1 MMYIKDLDEIK
12 IAYVITGILINQT
25 PLSIGAGKGALKGGI
40 DNPIV
45 RIEGKPYIPGSSLKG
60 VLRSE
65 AERYVKFSHPNEFV
79 CDILNPNKEE
89 KGELGRK
96 MQAEKSGIEYEPCII
111 CRIFGGPT
119 LASHLTFY
127 NALPSS
133 TFHTETKTSVSISR
147 ITGGQYHGRLYDIE
161 YVVPFTKFEFKM
173 QVDNID
179 LMGKSLEAEVVNYLI
194 NILTKGGVWLGGRKS
209 IGMGNVKLRDVQ
221 IVKIEFKDGK
231 ISEEDVTNEYSLR
244 GV

>member
-12 IAYVITGILINQT
+12 IMYEITGILINQT
-25 PLSIGAGKGALKGGI
+25 PLSIGAGKGSLKGGI
-40 DNPIV
+40 DNPII
-45 RIEGKPYIPGSSLKG
+45 RIEEKPYIPGSSLKG

-79 CDILNPNKEE
+79 CDILNPNNENT
-89 KGELGRK
+89 GELSRK
-96 MQAEKSGIEYEPCII
+96 IQAEKLGKEYEPCII

-119 LASHLTFY
+119 IASHLTLY

-133 TFHTETKTSVSISR
+133 TFRTETKTSVSISR
-147 ITGGQYHGRLYDIE
+147 VTGGQYPGRLYDVE
-161 YVVPFTKFEFKM
+161 YVVPLTKFEFKM
-173 QVDNID
+173 RVDNID

-194 NILTKGGVWLGGRKS
+194 KILTKGEVWLGGRKS
-209 IGMGNVKLRDVQ
+209 IGMGNVKLTDIKV
-221 IVKIEFKDGK
+221 VKIEFKDGK
-231 ISEEDVTNEYSLR
+231 ISEEDVTDKYFSG